1 MSEPPTYDTDELC
14 ELARSI
20 AHEAGRT
27 LASFASRRAGG
38 EDIDVS
44 NKSTVTDP
52 VSEAD
57 RAAERLIATRL
68 ETARPDDG
76 LLAEE
81 DQAPRRGTSGLRWV
95 VDPLDGTVNFLYGHP
110 NWCVSIA
117 CEDDEGPLVGVVHD
131 PNRDETFRAV
141 RGGGAWLEDRRLR
154 VTDVDDLGRTL
165 VATGFA
171 YDVDV
176 RGDWAVD
183 VADLLVHARD
193 VRRGG
198 SAALDLAWTA
208 AGRMDAYLEFGL
220 SPWDWSAGSLLVT
233 EAGGTLSRP
242 VHRLGGRIRDGVL
255 AGGRAAHDALAG
267 WLETRTSLP
276 EETP

>member
-1 MSEPPTYDTDELC
+1 MNDTDELLD
-14 ELARSI
+14 LAVSI
-20 AHEAGRT
+20 AQEAGRT

-44 NKSTVTDP
+44 IKSTATDP

-57 RAAERLIATRL
+57 RAAERLIGTRL

-95 VDPLDGTVNFLYGHP
+95 VDPLDGTVNFLYGNP

-117 CEDDEGPLVGVVHD
+117 CEDDEGALVGAVHD
-131 PNRDETFRAV
+131 PTRGETFRAV
-141 RGGGAWLEDRRLR
+141 RRGGAWLGERRLR
-154 VTDVDDLGRTL
+154 LTEVDDLARTL

-171 YDVDV
+171 YDVAV
-176 RGDWAVD
+176 RGDWALD
-183 VADLLVHARD
+183 VADLLTHARD

-220 SPWDWSAGSLLVT
+220 SPWDWAAGSLLVT
-233 EAGGTLSRP
+233 EAGGTLTRP
-242 VHRLGGRIRDGVL
+242 VHRLGGHDRSGVL
-255 AGGRAAHDALAG
+255 AAGRTAHEALAG
-267 WLETRTSLP
+267 WLETRKRTP

>member
-1 MSEPPTYDTDELC
+1 MNDTSELLD
-14 ELARSI
+14 LAVSI
-20 AHEAGRT
+20 AQEAGRT

-44 NKSTVTDP
+44 NKSTATDP

-95 VDPLDGTVNFLYGHP
+95 VDPLDGTVNFLYGNP

-117 CEDDEGPLVGVVHD
+117 CEDDEGALVGAVHD
-131 PNRDETFRAV
+131 PTRGETFRAV
-141 RGGGAWLEDRRLR
+141 RGGGAWLGERRLR
-154 VTDVDDLGRTL
+154 VTEVDDLARTL

-171 YDVDV
+171 YDVAV
-176 RGDWAVD
+176 RGDWAFD
-183 VADLLVHARD
+183 VADLLTHARD

-220 SPWDWSAGSLLVT
+220 SPWDWAAGSLLVT
-233 EAGGTLSRP
+233 EAGGTLTRP
-242 VHRLGGRIRDGVL
+242 VHRLGGQDRSGVL
-255 AGGRAAHDALAG
+255 AAGRTAHEALAG
-267 WLETRTSLP
+267 WLETRTRTP